1 MLLPMIWHCFS
12 CIPAFYLTSQL
23 SNRPVWLSDRL
34 LACLRTSSVG
44 LPLLGHWLRGQPDS
58 NASLPNECQPAHAP
72 ACNCSAMGTEGILTP
87 VLVCSDPCASL
98 MSRASL
104 QLWAIGTE
112 GDLRPLR
119 TFAKAPVPISA
130 ITLHPSGRA
139 LLVAQSDGGLSL
151 YSTQDLAV
159 VYSHSHEGP
168 IKRAEFMSTDD
179 IFLVSGSKV
188 RPAEDCE
195 QISERF
201 KVCRCILPSALLHT
215 GWCRADPVLGTLN
228 CTAWCQAA
236 RYECKGELQHG
247 AALLLSAQRLA
258 ELIRFTTVCRRTAK
272 ACRWHAVPASCIRAR
287 AGHTGRH

>member
-1 MLLPMIWHCFS
+1 MLLPVAWHSFS

-23 SNRPVWLSDRL
+23 SSQPVRLPDRL
-34 LACLRTSSVG
+34 LACLRTLSVC

-58 NASLPNECQPAHAP
+58 HVSLPSACQPAHAP
-72 ACNCSAMGTEGILTP
+72 ARNCSAMGTEGILTP
-87 VLVCSDPCASL
+87 VLACSDPRASP

-168 IKRAEFMSTDD
+168 IKQADFMSTDD

-188 RPAEDCE
+188 RPAGDGW
-195 QISERF
+195 QI
-201 KVCRCILPSALLHT
+201 CRVFESVLLHAT
-215 GWCRADPVLGTLN
+215 QC
-228 CTAWCQAA
+228 AA
-236 RYECKGELQHG
+236 AYWVVQG
-247 AALLLSAQRLA
+247 
-258 ELIRFTTVCRRTAK
+258 RF
-272 ACRWHAVPASCIRAR
+272 S
-287 AGHTGRH
+287 AGHIALHCMVSGS